1 MQYICHRNNK
11 LKQMVMATLSI
22 SDIKRNYPDEWILLG
37 SPEIDEKEQTILSG
51 VVLYHSPDKKEVVY
65 LGKLKASELY
75 SLRFN

>member
-1 MQYICHRNNK
+1 
-11 LKQMVMATLSI
+11 MATLSI